1 MQMNAANTS
10 EPIFHAR
17 LTAHRSLG
25 PKGFRN
31 LMTAIVG
38 LWGAAGLYFLSLGAW
53 PVFGFFGLDIALVW
67 WAFRWN
73 YRSARAHEEVKL
85 SPEHLSISKVAPSGT
100 KSEHAFHPLLVKF
113 NVLRHEFIGVTG
125 MNVEGDGRK
134 VSLGSFLNPD
144 DRDSFSKAFSLALAE
159 AKRG

>member
-1 MQMNAANTS
+1 MNAANTRK
-10 EPIFHAR
+10 PIFHAR

-25 PKGFRN
+25 PRGFRN
-31 LMTAIVG
+31 LMVVIVA

-73 YRSARAHEEVKL
+73 YRAAQAHEEVKL
-85 SPEHLSISKVAPSGT
+85 SAEHLSISKVAPSGV
-100 KSEHAFHPLLVKF
+100 KSEHGFNPLWVRF
-113 NVLRHEFIGVTG
+113 NVLRHEFAGVTG
-125 MNVEGDGRK
+125 MNVEGEGKR

-144 DRDSFSKAFSLALAE
+144 DRDSFSKAFSVALVE

>member
-1 MQMNAANTS
+1 MNTANS
-10 EPIFHAR
+10 SQPIFHAR

-25 PKGFRN
+25 RKGFRN
-31 LMTAIVG
+31 LMIAIVG

-73 YRSARAHEEVKL
+73 YRAARAHEEVKL
-85 SPEHLSISKVAPSGT
+85 SAERLSISKVAPTGA
-100 KSEHAFHPLLVKF
+100 KSEHGFNPLWVRF
-113 NVLRHEFIGVTG
+113 NVLRHEFAGVTG
-125 MNVEGDGRK
+125 MNVEGEGRR